1 VIKNLAAS
9 DGGFTGIGFSNTDT
23 SKVWFEGTAH
33 LVAAL
38 NARRGPGDQARIS
51 TYLASLRSAQL
62 TAPNADGKGIVAASS
77 DGLDTGFGDLYYAS
91 LHTGATAWYLL
102 AATGVNPFVL

>member
-1 VIKNLAAS
+1 V
-9 DGGFTGIGFSNTDT
+9 

-38 NARRGPGDQARIS
+38 RLRGWRGDEARATALLDSMA
-51 TYLASLRSAQL
+51 SAQAG
-62 TAPNADGKGIVAASS
+62 APNADGFGLVAASS
-77 DGLDTGFGDLYYAS
+77 DGLDTGFGDLYYAA

-102 AATGVNPFVL
+102 AAHRINPFRL